1 METIN
6 TTQTKGIETMTTKKA
21 FKTVKEKQI
30 EIANAVIAQ
39 MQTAGTG
46 WLKSWQG
53 MAGTSPTSMATGKA
67 YQGIN
72 WLILN
77 MKRTEKGFSSH
88 HWATFNQWL
97 KLGYQVQRKEDVGGA
112 TTVVIYKKNLIK
124 DKKTGEKKWVP
135 FFNTFPVFNGDQVK
149 DDNGQAYQTEPR
161 AELITDPTL
170 ADKFANDC
178 GAIVQHDDLNRAFYV
193 PSLDYINMPTVGQ
206 FDSPEAYQATL
217 MHELTHWTGN
227 KTRLDRFYKNADQTK
242 DYALEE
248 LVAELGAAMLCGSLG
263 ISATPRE
270 DHAKYLNGWIK
281 RLKDEPG
288 AIFKAAAA
296 ASKATDYL
304 LDISQEYNQRAA

>member
-1 METIN
+1 
-6 TTQTKGIETMTTKKA
+6 MTTKKA

-53 MAGTSPTSMATGKA
+53 MAGTSPTSMATGKT
-67 YQGIN
+67 YNGIN

-77 MKRTEKGFSSH
+77 MERTEKGFSSH
-88 HWATFNQWL
+88 HWATYDHWL
-97 KLGYQVQRKEDVGGA
+97 KLGYQVQRKKEVGGA
-112 TTVVIYKKNLIK
+112 TTIVIYKKKLIK
-124 DKKTGEKKWVP
+124 DKQTGEEKLIP
-135 FFNTFPVFNGDQVK
+135 FFNNFPVFNGDQVK
-149 DDNGQAYQTEPR
+149 DDNGQAYQSEPQ
-161 AELITDPTL
+161 AELITNPTF
-170 ADKFANDC
+170 ADQFADDC
-178 GAIVQHDDLNRAFYV
+178 GAVVQHNDLNRAFYA
-193 PSLDYINMPTVGQ
+193 PDPDYINMPTVGQ

-248 LVAELGAAMLCGSLG
+248 LVAELGAAMLCGTLG
-263 ISATPRE
+263 ISAEPRA

-304 LDISQEYNQRAA
+304 LDIAQEYNQRVA

>member
-1 METIN
+1 
-6 TTQTKGIETMTTKKA
+6 MTNKKA
-21 FKTVKEKQI
+21 FKTTKEKQI

-53 MAGTSPTSMATGKA
+53 MAGTQPTSMSTGKT
-67 YQGIN
+67 YNGIN

-77 MKRTEKGFSSH
+77 MERTAKGFSSH
-88 HWATFNQWL
+88 HWATYTQWK
-97 KLGYQVQRKEDVGGA
+97 KLGYHVQRGNKSTD
-112 TTVVIYKKNLIK
+112 ICLYKKIIVE
-124 DKKTGEKKWVP
+124 DKETKEEKAIPMLK
-135 FFNTFPVFNGDQVK
+135 FFSVFNGDQVK
-149 DDNGQAYQTEPR
+149 DDNGQAYQSEQPP
-161 AELITDPTL
+161 ELITDPTF
-170 ADKFANDC
+170 ADQFADHC
-178 GAIVQHDDLNRAFYV
+178 GAIVQHEDLNRAFYA
-193 PSLDYINMPTVGQ
+193 PDPDIINMPTVGQ

-227 KTRLDRFYKNADQTK
+227 KTRLDRFYKNVDQTK

-263 ISATPRE
+263 ISAEPRA

-304 LDISQEYNQRAA
+304 LDIAQEYNQRAA